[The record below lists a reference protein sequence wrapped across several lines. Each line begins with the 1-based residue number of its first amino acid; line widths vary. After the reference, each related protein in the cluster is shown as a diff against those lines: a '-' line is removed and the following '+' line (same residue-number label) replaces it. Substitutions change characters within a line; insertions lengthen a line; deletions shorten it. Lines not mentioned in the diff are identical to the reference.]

1 MNRVEKKF
9 GVATVTRAGYCWFR
23 FAYQLIFQS
32 FDFNS
37 SRGIVIQQFFG
48 DVDRNSIEEMAI
60 DVAKRNEETSRNSG
74 ALPANLSVNLFLAA
88 HRKRRTRALQSG
100 KLFACF
106 RFIILL
112 IQACN
117 FRGSSISI
125 LLILYCWNV
134 TKIVNHK
141 LSSYLRNQL

>member
-1 MNRVEKKF
+1 M
-9 GVATVTRAGYCWFR
+9 
-23 FAYQLIFQS
+23 
-32 FDFNS
+32 
-37 SRGIVIQQFFG
+37 IQQFFG

-60 DVAKRNEETSRNSG
+60 DMAKRNEETSRNSG

-106 RFIILL
+106 CFIILL

-117 FRGSSISI
+117 FHGFSISI
-125 LLILYCWNV
+125 LLILYC
-134 TKIVNHK
+134 
-141 LSSYLRNQL
+141 